1 MARLFVALLASLLAG
16 LALGRAAEPVTLSG
30 RAMGTTWSAK
40 FFAAPPPAPALD
52 PALVTARLAATLEHL
67 ETLFSTYRPD
77 SALSRFNASSST
89 DWYPVS
95 PELAQVAHEAR
106 RISELTDG
114 AFDVTIDPL
123 VRLWG
128 FGPAGR
134 RHTLPSDTEIA
145 TARSGVGYRRLSARI
160 SPPALRKASAELS
173 ADFSSLAKGFAA
185 DTLSDLLT
193 ALGAPDHFVQIG
205 GDIKTA
211 GSHPWRAGIESPP
224 ALAVPAAPRPN
235 ATPSPPA
242 LALIVALSGH
252 ALSTSGE
259 AHNFMT
265 VAGRR
270 YGHILDPRTGR
281 PVAHGLASV
290 SVIHASCATS
300 SALATALFVLGPD
313 AGFALASRE
322 HVAALFLVRD
332 GARPVPRATPEFARL
347 SSSVP
352 R

>member
-1 MARLFVALLASLLAG
+1 MARLFAALLAS

-52 PALVTARLAATLEHL
+52 PASVTARLAAALEHL

-77 SALSRFNASSST
+77 SALSRFNASAST

-95 PELAQVAHEAR
+95 PELAQVALEAR

-123 VRLWG
+123 IRLWG

-145 TARSGVGYRRLSARI
+145 AARGRVDYRRLSARPA
-160 SPPALRKASAELS
+160 PPAVRKSSAELS
-173 ADFSSLAKGFAA
+173 ADFSSIAKGFAA

-211 GSHPWRAGIESPP
+211 GSHVWRTGIESPS
-224 ALAVPAAPRPN
+224 VPASPVALPLP
-235 ATPSPPA
+235 APPA
-242 LALIVALSGH
+242 LASVVALSGH
-252 ALSTSGE
+252 ALSTSGDS
-259 AHNFMT
+259 HNFLT

-281 PVAHGLASV
+281 PVAPALASV

-300 SALATALFVLGPD
+300 SALATALFVLGAD

-332 GARPVPRATPEFARL
+332 GPTLLPRATPPFERRL
-347 SSSVP
+347 SPSA

>member
-1 MARLFVALLASLLAG
+1 MARLLLALVATLG
-16 LALGRAAEPVTLSG
+16 LGRAAEPVALAG

-40 FFAAPPPAPALD
+40 FLPAPPPAPALD
-52 PALVTARLAATLEHL
+52 PALVTTRLAAALEHL

-95 PELAQVAHEAR
+95 PELARVALEAR
-106 RISELTDG
+106 RISELTAG
-114 AFDVTIDPL
+114 AFDVTLDPL
-123 VRLWG
+123 IRLWG

-134 RHTLPSDTEIA
+134 RHTLPPDTAIA
-145 TARSGVGYRRLSARI
+145 AARGRVDYRRLSARLA
-160 SPPALRKASAELS
+160 PPALRKSAAELS

-193 ALGAPDHFVQIG
+193 TLGAPDHFVQIG
-205 GDIKTA
+205 GDLKTA
-211 GSHPWRAGIESPP
+211 GAHPWRTGIESPP
-224 ALAVPAAPRPN
+224 VLAVPVAPRPT
-235 ATPSPPA
+235 ATPAPPA
-242 LALIVALSGH
+242 LAAIVTLSGQ

-281 PVAHGLASV
+281 PVAGSLASV
-290 SVIHASCATS
+290 SVVHPTCATS
-300 SALATALFVLGPD
+300 SALATALFVLGAD
-313 AGFALASRE
+313 AGFALATRE

-332 GARPVPRATPEFARL
+332 GASLVPRATPEFARL
-347 SSSVP
+347 SSSGP
-352 R
+352 L